1 MPTYIAFL
9 RAINLGPTRKFPKGD
24 IVAAVEAA
32 GGTDVATYIA
42 TGNVRFTTT
51 LRSRAK
57 VEAALE
63 KAFEAD
69 RGFAV
74 PTIVFTPKE
83 ICAIADDAD
92 ELSGGRDEGG
102 RHYVSLLKDAP
113 TAAGTKT
120 IEALRK
126 DGESAV
132 VRGRAVHLMI
142 SGNYHEAGLGNAE
155 VEKALGVATNRNV
168 TVIRAIAQ
176 KWCDR
181 RS

>member
-9 RAINLGPTRKFPKGD
+9 RAINLGPTRKFPKAD

-32 GGTDVATYIA
+32 GGTDVATYIN

-92 ELSGGRDEGG
+92 ELADGHTG
-102 RHYVSLLKDAP
+102 RHYVSLLKEP
-113 TAAGTKT
+113 PSAAGTRT
-120 IEALRK
+120 IE
-126 DGESAV
+126 SAGAGDERAA
-132 VRGRAVHLMI
+132 VRGRAVHLLI
-142 SGNYHEAGLGNAE
+142 GDNYREATLENSA

-168 TVIRAIAQ
+168 TVIRAIAE

-181 RS
+181 